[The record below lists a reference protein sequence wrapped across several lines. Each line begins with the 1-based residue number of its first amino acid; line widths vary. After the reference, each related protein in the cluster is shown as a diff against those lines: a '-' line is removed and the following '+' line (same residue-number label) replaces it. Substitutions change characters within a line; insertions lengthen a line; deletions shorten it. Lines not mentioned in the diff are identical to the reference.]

1 MTAMVALLRA
11 VNLPG
16 HGKVS
21 MARLGGIAADLGLG
35 ESRTYL
41 QSGNLVFT
49 APQSRRSRIGGDLED
64 AIAGEFGHRVRVVL
78 RDRDQMARIAARNP
92 YLDSGIEPKLL
103 HVVFLAATPAVGAAE
118 ALDPDRS
125 PGDEFTVDGTEI
137 YVRYPNGSGR
147 SKLTLD
153 WFERGLGAVGTAR
166 TWNTVVNLLAMMDA

>member
-1 MTAMVALLRA
+1 MVALLRA

-21 MARLGGIAADLGLG
+21 MARLGDIAVDLGLG
-35 ESRTYL
+35 EPRTYL
-41 QSGNLVFT
+41 QSGNLVFS
-49 APQSRRSRIGGDLED
+49 APRSRRSGIGGELED
-64 AIAGEFGHRVRVVL
+64 AIAGEFGHGVRVVL
-78 RDRDQMARIAARNP
+78 RDRDQMARIATRNP
-92 YLDSGIEPKLL
+92 YLDSETEPKLL

-166 TWNTVVNLLAMMDA
+166 NWNTVVNLLAMMDA